1 MEFSQL
7 ARRLARRLFPEVKEE
22 SLSSLLCNE
31 QLSNVHPS
39 AITDSHV
46 DSPKDGKA
54 NIIAD
59 SQAND
64 EDYLWKSRRYGNQ
77 WRLREVSRL
86 IVDSSC
92 DEENVGS
99 NIPEIVVHT
108 DSFSTPES
116 KKVHV
121 NGESGASSR
130 PGTPFRS
137 GLKAAVVAS
146 SIFDAIK
153 SEEKKKKQQQQQQEQ
168 LQEQQQESNGNG
180 SESRNSHSNSN
191 TNTNININT
200 NTNSNTNNGTASSSS
215 YSPEKKKA
223 MKKGMVASR
232 DILSYFSPKKVE
244 SKWSV
249 CEQIRYNSITFSGI
263 TFMSW
268 TVMASNRRIF
278 AERMNF

>member
-7 ARRLARRLFPEVKEE
+7 ASQLASQLFPEEKEE
-22 SLSSLLCNE
+22 SLSNLLCNE

-46 DSPKDGKA
+46 DSPKDGKPS
-54 NIIAD
+54 IIAD

-99 NIPEIVVHT
+99 NIPEVVVHT

-146 SIFDAIK
+146 SIFDVIK
-153 SEEKKKKQQQQQQEQ
+153 SEEKKKQSQEP
-168 LQEQQQESNGNG
+168 QEPQEPQEQESNVNG
-180 SESRNSHSNSN
+180 SESRNSHRNSN
-191 TNTNININT
+191 FNINYNNYNNSTMGST
-200 NTNSNTNNGTASSSS
+200 N
-215 YSPEKKKA
+215 SPEKKKA
-223 MKKGMVASR
+223 VKKGMVASR

>member
-7 ARRLARRLFPEVKEE
+7 ASQLASQLFPEEKEE
-22 SLSSLLCNE
+22 SLSNLLCNE

-46 DSPKDGKA
+46 DSPKDGKPS
-54 NIIAD
+54 IIAD

-86 IVDSSC
+86 IVDSSW

-99 NIPEIVVHT
+99 NIPEVVVHT

-146 SIFDAIK
+146 SIFDVIK
-153 SEEKKKKQQQQQQEQ
+153 SEEKKKQSQEPQEPQEPQEQ
-168 LQEQQQESNGNG
+168 EQESNGNG
-180 SESRNSHSNSN
+180 SESRNSHRNSN
-191 TNTNININT
+191 FNINYNFNNNNSTTGST
-200 NTNSNTNNGTASSSS
+200 N
-215 YSPEKKKA
+215 SPEKKKA
-223 MKKGMVASR
+223 VKKGMVASR

>member
-7 ARRLARRLFPEVKEE
+7 ASQLASQLFPEEKEE
-22 SLSSLLCNE
+22 SLSNLLCNE

-46 DSPKDGKA
+46 DSPKDGKPS
-54 NIIAD
+54 IIAD

-99 NIPEIVVHT
+99 NIPEVVVHT

-146 SIFDAIK
+146 SIFDVIK
-153 SEEKKKKQQQQQQEQ
+153 SEEKKKQSQEP
-168 LQEQQQESNGNG
+168 QEPQEPQEQESNGNG
-180 SESRNSHSNSN
+180 SESRNSHRNSN
-191 TNTNININT
+191 FNINYNNYNNSTMGST
-200 NTNSNTNNGTASSSS
+200 N
-215 YSPEKKKA
+215 SPEKKKA
-223 MKKGMVASR
+223 VKKGMVASR

>member
-7 ARRLARRLFPEVKEE
+7 ASQLASQLFPEEKEE
-22 SLSSLLCNE
+22 SLSNLLCNE

-46 DSPKDGKA
+46 DSPKDGKPS
-54 NIIAD
+54 IIAD

-99 NIPEIVVHT
+99 NIPEVVVHT

-146 SIFDAIK
+146 SIFDVIK
-153 SEEKKKKQQQQQQEQ
+153 SEEKKKQSQEPQEQ
-168 LQEQQQESNGNG
+168 EQESNGNG
-180 SESRNSHSNSN
+180 SESRNSHRNSN
-191 TNTNININT
+191 FNINYNFNNNNSTTGST
-200 NTNSNTNNGTASSSS
+200 N
-215 YSPEKKKA
+215 SPEKKKA
-223 MKKGMVASR
+223 VKKGMVASR

>member
-7 ARRLARRLFPEVKEE
+7 ASQLASQLFPEEKEE
-22 SLSSLLCNE
+22 SLSNLLCNE

-46 DSPKDGKA
+46 DSPKDGKPS
-54 NIIAD
+54 IIAD

-64 EDYLWKSRRYGNQ
+64 EDYLWRSRRYGNQ

-86 IVDSSC
+86 VVDSSC

-99 NIPEIVVHT
+99 NIPEVVVHT

-146 SIFDAIK
+146 SIFDVIK
-153 SEEKKKKQQQQQQEQ
+153 SEEKKREQEQ
-168 LQEQQQESNGNG
+168 EGSGNG
-180 SESRNSHSNSN
+180 SESRNSHSN
-191 TNTNININT
+191 TNINDNSATGST
-200 NTNSNTNNGTASSSS
+200 N
-215 YSPEKKKA
+215 SPEKKKA
-223 MKKGMVASR
+223 VKKGMVASR

-249 CEQIRYNSITFSGI
+249 CEQIRYNSIPFSCI
-263 TFMSW
+263 TFMS
-268 TVMASNRRIF
+268 
-278 AERMNF
+278 

>member
-7 ARRLARRLFPEVKEE
+7 ASQLASQLFPEEKEE
-22 SLSSLLCNE
+22 SLSNLLCNE

-46 DSPKDGKA
+46 DSPKDGKPS
-54 NIIAD
+54 IIAD

-99 NIPEIVVHT
+99 NIPEVVVHT

-146 SIFDAIK
+146 SIFDVIK
-153 SEEKKKKQQQQQQEQ
+153 SEEKKKQSQEPQEPQEQ
-168 LQEQQQESNGNG
+168 EQESNGNG
-180 SESRNSHSNSN
+180 SESRNSHRNSN
-191 TNTNININT
+191 FNINYNFNNNSSTTGST
-200 NTNSNTNNGTASSSS
+200 N
-215 YSPEKKKA
+215 SPEKKKA
-223 MKKGMVASR
+223 VKKGMVASR